1 MQNQQFLET
10 SICLSDI
17 IFLTLPKSRKPA
29 APGHIYNTRNA
40 MNSKKYFTSKR
51 DIITWS
57 IVESIFVIELI
68 SLLLQRPPASTLR
81 LFICIA
87 IMVGIYLLMAINWNY
102 PEITDD
108 ELVIRNFLYRF
119 FKLRYKFDE
128 IEKVDFYYG
137 KAGLCIKIITT
148 KRRRPHYYCIACM
161 SSNSIPTFLYE
172 LNSKGVHGICS
183 FKYKS

>member
-1 MQNQQFLET
+1 
-10 SICLSDI
+10 
-17 IFLTLPKSRKPA
+17 
-29 APGHIYNTRNA
+29 
-40 MNSKKYFTSKR
+40 MNSRKYFTSKR

-68 SLLLQRPPASTLR
+68 SLLLQRPPASILR

-148 KRRRPHYYCIACM
+148 KRRRAHYYCIACM
-161 SSNSIPTFLYE
+161 SSNSISTFLYE